1 MANSKK
7 RPGDVAAP
15 LRAEDTRAF
24 FGATPSTVQSTTPAG
39 AGQRSI
45 ADLLG
50 VGRENA
56 ITRRDL
62 ERLTGLD
69 GRSVRLL
76 IERERRAGTPIL
88 ADNASGYYLPAS
100 DDERAECVRSLRHR
114 AGEIMA
120 TARALELAGMDDGQ
134 MEIEGAE

>member
-1 MANSKK
+1 MANNQKA
-7 RPGDVAAP
+7 RPGA
-15 LRAEDTRAF
+15 
-24 FGATPSTVQSTTPAG
+24 ATPERVEGKRAIIGAAVNPTAQFTTPAP

-62 ERLTGLD
+62 ERLTGLAP
-69 GRSVRLL
+69 REVSLAV
-76 IERERRAGTPIL
+76 ERERRSGVPIL
-88 ADNASGYYLPAS
+88 ADGSGYYLPS
-100 DDERAECVRSLRHR
+100 SHDERAECVRSLRHR

-120 TARALELAGMDDGQ
+120 TARALELAELD
-134 MEIEGAE
+134 EGNK

>member
-1 MANSKK
+1 MAHKQK
-7 RPGDVAAP
+7 ARPGAATP
-15 LRAEDTRAF
+15 ERAKDRQTLCK
-24 FGATPSTVQSTTPAG
+24 ATPSTTQSTTPAP

-50 VGRENA
+50 VGRDNA

-88 ADNASGYYLPAS
+88 ADSANGYFLPAS
-100 DDERAECVRSLRHR
+100 DYERAECVRSLRHR

-120 TARALELAGMDDGQ
+120 TARALELAELD
-134 MEIEGAE
+134 EGNK

>member
-1 MANSKK
+1 MANKQK
-7 RPGDVAAP
+7 ARPGA
-15 LRAEDTRAF
+15 
-24 FGATPSTVQSTTPAG
+24 ATPERVEGKRAIIGAAVNPTVQSTTPAG

-69 GRSVRLL
+69 GRSARLL

-88 ADNASGYYLPAS
+88 ADSVNGYFLPAS
-100 DDERAECVRSLRHR
+100 EEERAACVRSLRHR

-120 TARALELAGMDDGQ
+120 TARA
-134 MEIEGAE
+134 IEEGRK

>member
-1 MANSKK
+1 MANNKK

-15 LRAEDTRAF
+15 LRAMDKLAF
-24 FGATPSTVQSTTPAG
+24 CETSPSTAQCTTAAP

-62 ERLTGLD
+62 ERITGLD

-100 DDERAECVRSLRHR
+100 DYERAECVRSLRHR
-114 AGEIMA
+114 AGEILT
-120 TARALELAGMDDGQ
+120 TARAVERGK
-134 MEIEGAE
+134 IEYEEGL